1 MTPAAGAIL
10 APMNASLGAMVQ
22 RTTSTPIPAMP
33 RLAGAEQLRV
43 GLVHDYLTQFGGA
56 ERVLVALH
64 ELFPT
69 APIFCSI
76 ADPAALPEISA
87 SWDVRESA
95 ISRLPGAASYHRAMI
110 PVYPA
115 IFRRFES
122 DLRDLDIVIV
132 DSSAWAHHVPVG
144 PATGLLCYCH
154 SPARFLYGDRDYL
167 EPRRCPRVCAT

>member
-1 MTPAAGAIL
+1 
-10 APMNASLGAMVQ
+10 MVQ
-22 RTTSTPIPAMP
+22 RTTSTPMPAMP

-95 ISRLPGAASYHRAMI
+95 ISQASLE
-110 PVYPA
+110 PPA
-115 IFRRFES
+115 I
-122 DLRDLDIVIV
+122 
-132 DSSAWAHHVPVG
+132 
-144 PATGLLCYCH
+144 TG
-154 SPARFLYGDRDYL
+154 R
-167 EPRRCPRVCAT
+167 